1 MKRES
6 VGTVETR
13 CCRFEGELLLEGGG
27 KLKELTLAYETY
39 GTLNREKSNAILVCH
54 ALTGDAHAA
63 GWHAGDKKPGWWD
76 SIIGPGKA
84 LDTEKYFMVCSNV
97 LGGCKGSTG
106 PASINPETGTPYG
119 MNFPVITIGDMVH
132 AQKKLVE
139 HLGISRLFAVVG
151 GSMGGMQVLQWA
163 VSYPDMVEKAVAIAT
178 TATSSAQHIA
188 FNEVGRLAIISDPDW
203 KGGNYPAEAPP
214 AHGLAIARMIGHIT
228 YLSDESMHRKFGRE
242 LQDKEEYAFDF
253 SRDFAVQSYLHHQG
267 SSFTGRFDANSYLYI
282 TKAVDYFDLSRN
294 GSLIEGFGGVKAA
307 FLVISVSS
315 DWLYPPYQ
323 SKAIVSALSAANV
336 EVTYREIESHYGHD
350 AFLLEA
356 GQLNYLLHNFL
367 SRLCVSDVMAEDVI
381 TIGEGSSIEDAA
393 CTMFREGITNLPV
406 VSEKPGKPDEK
417 KLVGIVTAWDITRAF
432 ALKCRTLDEIMTKE
446 VITANPEEAVETA
459 ARKMDFHRISALPVV
474 DGEGRLLGIVGDE
487 AINRFIGRF

>member
-1 MKRES
+1 MKKGS
-6 VGTVETR
+6 AGSVETQY
-13 CCRFEGELLLEGGG
+13 CRFEDELLLEGGG
-27 KLKELTLAYETY
+27 KLKGVTLAYETY
-39 GTLNREKSNAILVCH
+39 GALNREKSNAVLVCH

-63 GWHAGDKKPGWWD
+63 GWHEGDGKPGWWD

-84 LDTEKYFMVCSNV
+84 LDTEKYFVVCSNV

-119 MNFPVITIGDMVH
+119 MDFPVITIGDMVH

-178 TATSSAQHIA
+178 TASSSAQQIA
-188 FNEVGRLAIISDPDW
+188 FNEVGRLAILSDPGW
-203 KGGNYPAEAPP
+203 KGGNYPAGAPP
-214 AHGLAIARMIGHIT
+214 AHGLALARMIGHIT
-228 YLSDESMHRKFGRE
+228 YLSDESMHQKFGRE
-242 LQDKEEYAFDF
+242 LQDKEGYAFDF

-267 SSFTGRFDANSYLYI
+267 SSFTERFDANSYLYI

-294 GSLIEGFGGVKAA
+294 GSLIEGLRGVMAA
-307 FLVISVSS
+307 FLIIAVSS

-323 SKAIVSALSAANV
+323 SREIASALSAANA

-356 GQLNYLLHNFL
+356 GQLNYILHNFL
-367 SRLCVSDVMAEDVI
+367 SHLCVSEVMAEDVI

-393 CTMFREGITNLPV
+393 CTMFREGITHLPV
-406 VSEKPGKPDEK
+406 VSENPGISEGK

-432 ALKCRTLDEIMTKE
+432 ALKCRTLEQIMTKE
-446 VITANPEEAVETA
+446 VITASPEEPVETA
-459 ARKMDFHRISALPVV
+459 ASKMESHRISALPVV

-487 AINRFIGRF
+487 AISRFISNF

>member
-13 CCRFEGELLLEGGG
+13 YCRFEDGLLLEGGG
-27 KLKELTLAYETY
+27 RLKELTLAYETY
-39 GTLNREKSNAILVCH
+39 GRLDREKSNAILVCH
-54 ALTGDAHAA
+54 ALTGDGHAA
-63 GWHAGDKKPGWWD
+63 GWHDGDKKPGWWD
-76 SIIGPGKA
+76 SIIGSGKA
-84 LDTEKYFMVCSNV
+84 LDTEKYFVVCSNV

-106 PASINPETGTPYG
+106 PASVNPVTGMAYG
-119 MNFPVITIGDMVH
+119 MDFPVITIGDMVH

-178 TATSSAQHIA
+178 TASSSAQQIA
-188 FNEVGRLAIISDPDW
+188 FNEVGRLAILSDPEW

-294 GSLIEGFGGVKAA
+294 SSLIEGFEGVKAS
-307 FLVISVSS
+307 FLVIAVSS

-323 SKAIVSALSAANV
+323 SKAVVSALSAADA

-356 GQLNYLLHNFL
+356 GQLNYILHNFL
-367 SRLCVSDVMAEDVI
+367 SKLCVSEVMTEDVI

-393 CTMFREGITNLPV
+393 CTMFREGITHLPV
-406 VSEKPGKPDEK
+406 VSEKPGNSEEK

-432 ALKCRTLDEIMTKE
+432 ALKFRTLDEIMTKK
-446 VITANPEEAVETA
+446 VITASPEEPVETVA
-459 ARKMDFHRISALPVV
+459 GKMDSHRISALPVV
-474 DGEGRLLGIVGDE
+474 NGEGRLLGIVGDE
-487 AINRFIGRF
+487 VISRFISSF